1 MVDNQLIYLK
11 NVIDMKVIV
20 YLTTN
25 LVNKKIYIGVHKCKE
40 HEYSFYIGNG
50 VYNTVPSTY
59 MHPKTK
65 FQAAVKKYGP
75 KNFKRVTIKEFD
87 NEDDA
92 YFLESELVD
101 KEFLKRT
108 DVYNMVLGGRAGVF
122 YSVSQPCCQYDLNGN
137 FITEYNSQSEA
148 AYKVGRVP
156 STIRY
161 AIIHKIKAANC
172 FWSSEKVEKL
182 DLSEYKTIDNRI
194 CVYQYSSDGTYDCC
208 YESVSDAARVNNSE
222 SSNLSRACKMG
233 YLLNNK
239 YFSYEFNI
247 TFIAPKKESI
257 RGNHVFQYSL
267 NGDFIKEYKS
277 CNAAEQE
284 LNVKRGLS
292 TAIKLGRTF
301 AGFQWSLEKLDSM
314 SPIKTP
320 IKKARKVGQ
329 YDLNNKLIKVY
340 NTVTEC
346 TKEFSGCRHVLQ
358 GRNKTS
364 GGYIFKYIDD

>member
-1 MVDNQLIYLK
+1 M
-11 NVIDMKVIV
+11 
-20 YLTTN
+20 
-25 LVNKKIYIGVHKCKE
+25 
-40 HEYSFYIGNG
+40 
-50 VYNTVPSTY
+50 
-59 MHPKTK
+59 
-65 FQAAVKKYGP
+65 
-75 KNFKRVTIKEFD
+75 
-87 NEDDA
+87 
-92 YFLESELVD
+92 ESEIVNE
-101 KEFLKRT
+101 EFISRS
-108 DVYNMVLGGRAGVF
+108 DVYNQVIGGNGGDLANN
-122 YSVSQPCCQYDLNGN
+122 SIPCYQYDLDGN
-137 FITEYNSQSEA
+137 YLASYDSQQEA
-148 AYKVGRVP
+148 AIAVNRGFSVIK
-156 STIRY
+156 Y
-161 AIIHKIKAANC
+161 AIKNKVKSANC
-172 FWSSEKVEKL
+172 YWALEKVEKL
-182 DLSEYKTIDNRI
+182 DLSNFKTDSNKIP
-194 CVYQYSSDGTYDCC
+194 VFQYSYTGEYDCC